1 MQHNDL
7 SPFRSVTLR
16 LSSSDETQ
24 IAPALQAVAQELTGQ
39 VSLGSYPVS
48 TCGWHVL
55 FFLKLTCSEIW
66 LRTQRLVSA
75 CFRKESQHETCRCL
89 IRQTGQELSY
99 RWRASLQSSSWQR
112 VTCC

>member
-48 TCGWHVL
+48 TRWWHVL
-55 FFLKLTCSEIW
+55 FVPKLTRLNIW
-66 LRTQRLVSA
+66 ATPWTLVLARVENNPSMPPAGVSSGRQGRDCPVAGEQVYRAADGSA
-75 CFRKESQHETCRCL
+75 
-89 IRQTGQELSY
+89 
-99 RWRASLQSSSWQR
+99 
-112 VTCC
+112 